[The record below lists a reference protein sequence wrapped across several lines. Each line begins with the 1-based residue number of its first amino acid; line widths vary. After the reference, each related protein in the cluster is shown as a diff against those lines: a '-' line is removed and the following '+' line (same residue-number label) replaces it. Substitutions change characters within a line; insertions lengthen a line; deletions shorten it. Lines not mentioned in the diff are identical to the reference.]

1 MAVALAALALLAL
14 IGVFVAS
21 LRLTSQNREAV
32 AATHLAGEI
41 LERARSLDYS
51 VLPQTVTV
59 FRGSLPDAAVNGF
72 PPAPYPRVSM
82 GGQEYVFEVRVEPGP
97 PPGELLAVEVVAR
110 YSDHQ
115 VRLQGYLTP

>member
-32 AATHLAGEI
+32 AATHLAGEL

-59 FRGSLPDAAVNGF
+59 FRGNLPDPAVNGF

-97 PPGELLAVEVVAR
+97 PPGELLAVQVVTR
-110 YSDHQ
+110 YNDHH
-115 VRLQGYLTP
+115 VTLQSYLTP